1 MMTKEDFD
9 FLNKD
14 EFIFMIE
21 QLHRDIENLKK
32 ENQELE
38 KENQFLKKEIVD
50 IKALVEVLE

>member
-1 MMTKEDFD
+1 MTKEDFD

-32 ENQELE
+32 ENEELE
-38 KENQFLKKEIVD
+38 KENKFLKQEIAD
-50 IKALVEVLE
+50 IKSLVEVVE